1 MPPPLIRFTKLSNL
15 LKEQW
20 LHAPVMRYV
29 YAILATIASVLVRR
43 TLDPW
48 LGNSAV
54 FVTVFP
60 VIAFNAFYLGVGP
73 AVLSVALGL
82 VGVNYFV
89 VNPKNAFSLTPLDYA
104 ASVAYA
110 GVSAVLVVGVA
121 EASRRTYRRL
131 QRVEAALHASET
143 EKARMEAV
151 TEERNRLAREL
162 HDTTAQELTGIILQL
177 EIAEGSL
184 SQNPEKAR
192 LQVISAQELARESL
206 REMRTAVRNL
216 HSHSSQN
223 SDLRQVIEKM
233 AQKVLFG
240 LQIDASVGSRGIVR
254 KLPYEIEFG
263 LLRISQ
269 EAITNAMKHSRASK
283 IRVELSYEESHVQ
296 MSVEDNGKGFIPAAP
311 REKGLGL
318 TSMRE
323 RAEGLGGEWSVHSI
337 PGEGT
342 RIQVVVPVLAQ
353 EPQTPTGSKPIL
365 AESQTRGQ
373 QRQ

>member
-1 MPPPLIRFTKLSNL
+1 
-15 LKEQW
+15 
-20 LHAPVMRYV
+20 MRYV
-29 YAILATIASVLVRR
+29 YAILATIASLLVRR

-104 ASVAYA
+104 ASIAYA
-110 GVSAVLVVGVA
+110 GVSEVLVVGVA

-162 HDTTAQELTGIILQL
+162 HDTTAQEVTGIILQL
-177 EIAEGSL
+177 EIAEGFL

-192 LQVISAQELARESL
+192 LHVISAQELARESL

-216 HSHSSQN
+216 HSHSPEN
-223 SDLRQVIEKM
+223 RDLRQAVEAM
-233 AQKVLFG
+233 VQKILLGVPVE
-240 LQIDASVGSRGIVR
+240 ASVVSRGIFR
-254 KLPYEIEFG
+254 KLPEEIESG
-263 LLRISQ
+263 LLRICR
-269 EAITNAMKHSRASK
+269 EAITNALKHSNAGK
-283 IRVELSYEESHVQ
+283 IRVELSYGERHVQ
-296 MSVEDNGKGFIPAAP
+296 MSVEDNGKGFILAAR

-323 RAEGLGGEWSVHSI
+323 RAEGLGGEWSVHSV

-353 EPQTPTGSKPIL
+353 EPQAPATQQTHPRQRSDSRTATPTS
-365 AESQTRGQ
+365 
-373 QRQ
+373 